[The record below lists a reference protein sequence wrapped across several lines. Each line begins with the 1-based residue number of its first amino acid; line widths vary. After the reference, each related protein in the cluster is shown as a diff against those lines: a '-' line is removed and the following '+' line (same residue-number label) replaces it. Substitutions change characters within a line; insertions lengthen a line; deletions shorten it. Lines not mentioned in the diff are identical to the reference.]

1 MSSCLCLVFS
11 QCAMFTAE
19 LGLSRFAEC
28 GASVVYTAV
37 AASGLATLARVVAA
51 VTQRRYTVR
60 AGPQLACSD
69 VVTLSPVIMATTRTL
84 GLTPASPMPHVDT

>member
-1 MSSCLCLVFS
+1 
-11 QCAMFTAE
+11 MFTAE
-19 LGLSRFAEC
+19 LGLSRFAGC

-37 AASGLATLARVVAA
+37 AASGLATLARVVA

-69 VVTLSPVIMATTRTL
+69 VVTLSPLSPVIMAITRTL
-84 GLTPASPMPHVDT
+84 GLTPASLMPHVDT